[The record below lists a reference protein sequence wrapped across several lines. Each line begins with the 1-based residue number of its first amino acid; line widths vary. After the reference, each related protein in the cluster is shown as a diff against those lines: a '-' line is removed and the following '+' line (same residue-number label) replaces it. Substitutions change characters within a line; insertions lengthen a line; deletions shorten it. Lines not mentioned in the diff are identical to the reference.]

1 MKTII
6 NDKSQEVI
14 TSEFFSRKMSS
25 VECSRSI
32 HCGLEIVP
40 RKASLGLSSEAIVD
54 VFLGKDIPEDGLFFV
69 LPLTP

>member
-1 MKTII
+1 
-6 NDKSQEVI
+6 
-14 TSEFFSRKMSS
+14 MSS